1 MYYAIRSLIWE
12 ARRYIPGILAV
23 GFSAMLIAMQVGLLV
38 GLIGVVSVPIENSSA
53 DVWVMYPNTPACD
66 LGRPIPK
73 YWLERVWSQPETAV
87 ADEYIQ
93 GFTYWKTP
101 TGATELVIVIGC
113 NLESGALGPTEN
125 LPKELKVLLTEPNSV
140 VLDAKDSKRLD
151 VTAYGQE
158 GEVSGQTVRVVG
170 FVKDMSSISGPYVVT
185 SLATARKL
193 LRLRH
198 DQTTYLLAR
207 CKDKKDA
214 PELVKKLNE
223 FPRMT
228 AREANQFSIQSQW
241 HWIGKTKAGVAL
253 GFAAV
258 LGLAVGG
265 SVTSQTLYA
274 AVAAS
279 MRELAVLQ
287 ALGINRWRM
296 RLFVLQQ
303 AFLVGL
309 FGLLLAGPLTFG
321 LAQVALSLGTKAV
334 LPWWLLTASACVT
347 MLMAFGSGLVAL
359 RSLKGVEPANLLR

>member
-1 MYYAIRSLIWE
+1 
-12 ARRYIPGILAV
+12 
-23 GFSAMLIAMQVGLLV
+23 MQVGLLV

-93 GFTYWKTP
+93 GYSYWKTP
-101 TGATELVIVIGC
+101 TGATELVVVLGC
-113 NLESGALGPTEN
+113 NLDAASLGPIGKLSPEIR
-125 LPKELKVLLTEPNSV
+125 VLLTEPNSV
-140 VLDAKDSKRLD
+140 VLDVKDAKRLD
-151 VTAYGQE
+151 VTTHGQE
-158 GEVSGQTVRVVG
+158 GEVAGQTVRVVG
-170 FVKDMSSISGPYVVT
+170 FAKGMGSISGPYVVT
-185 SLATARKL
+185 SLTTARKL

-207 CKDKKDA
+207 CKDPKDA
-214 PELVKKLNE
+214 ASLTSKLNE
-223 FPRMT
+223 FPRMKAT
-228 AREANQFSIQSQW
+228 QADEFSIQSQW
-241 HWIGKTKAGVAL
+241 HWIGKTKAGIAL

-279 MRELAVLQ
+279 MKELAVLQ

-309 FGLLLAGPLTFG
+309 FGLLLAGPLTWG
-321 LAQVALSLGTKAV
+321 LAQIALSLGTKAV
-334 LPWWLLTASACVT
+334 LSWWLLASAGGIT
-347 MLMAFGSGLVAL
+347 FLMAFGSGLIAL

>member
-1 MYYAIRSLIWE
+1 MFYALRSLIWE
-12 ARRYIPGILAV
+12 SRRYIPGILAV

-53 DVWVMYPNTPACD
+53 HVWVMYPNTPACD

-93 GFTYWKTP
+93 GFSYWKTP

-113 NLESGALGPTEN
+113 NLEDGALGPSEK
-125 LPKELKVLLTEPNSV
+125 LPHDLKVLLTEPNAV
-140 VLDAKDSKRLD
+140 VLDTKDAKRLD
-151 VTAYGQE
+151 ITAYGQE
-158 GEVSGQTVRVVG
+158 GEVAGQTVRVCG
-170 FVKDMSSISGPYVVT
+170 FTTGLGSISGPYVVT
-185 SLATARKL
+185 SLTTARKL
-193 LRLRH
+193 LRLRN

-207 CKDKKDA
+207 CKDAKDA
-214 PELVKKLNE
+214 PALAAKLNE
-223 FPRMT
+223 FPRMK
-228 AREANQFSIQSQW
+228 ARQAEEFSIQSQW
-241 HWIGKTKAGVAL
+241 HWIGKTKAGIAL

-303 AFLVGL
+303 AFLVGI

-321 LAQVALSLGTKAV
+321 LAAVAQSLGTKAV
-334 LPWWLLTASACVT
+334 LPWWLLTSAASVT
-347 MLMAFGSGLVAL
+347 LLMAFGSGLVAL
-359 RSLKGVEPANLLR
+359 RSLRGVEPANLLR

>member
-1 MYYAIRSLIWE
+1 MFYALRSLYWE
-12 ARRYIPGILAV
+12 SRRYIPGVLAV

-53 DVWVMYPNTPACD
+53 DVWVMYPATPACD

-93 GFTYWKTP
+93 GYSYWKTP
-101 TGATELVIVIGC
+101 TGATELVIILGC
-113 NLESGALGPTEN
+113 NLDDGGLGPTAK
-125 LPKELKVLLTEPNSV
+125 LSPELKVLLTEPNAV
-140 VLDAKDSKRLD
+140 VLDSKDCKRLE
-151 VTAYGQE
+151 VSQHGQE
-158 GEVSGQTVRVVG
+158 GEVAGQTVRVVG
-170 FVKDMSSISGPYVVT
+170 FTKGMSSISGPYVVT
-185 SLATARKL
+185 SLTTARKL
-193 LRLRH
+193 LRLRG

-207 CKDKKDA
+207 CKDPKDA
-214 PELVKKLNE
+214 PALAAKLNDY
-223 FPRMT
+223 PRMK
-228 AREANQFSIQSQW
+228 ARPAEEFSQQSQW
-241 HWIGKTKAGVAL
+241 HWIGKTKAGIAL

-303 AFLVGL
+303 AFLVGV
-309 FGLLLAGPLTFG
+309 FGLLIAGPLTWG
-321 LAQVALSLGTKAV
+321 LSQVALSLGTKAV
-334 LPWWLLTASACVT
+334 LPWWLLSGAAAVT
-347 MLMAFGSGLVAL
+347 LLMAFGSGLIAL
-359 RSLKGVEPANLLR
+359 RSLRGVEPANLLR

>member
-1 MYYAIRSLIWE
+1 MFYAMRSLIWE
-12 ARRYIPGILAV
+12 SRRYIPGILAV

-93 GFTYWKTP
+93 GFSYWKTP

-113 NLESGALGPTEN
+113 NLEDGALGPSEK
-125 LPKELKVLLTEPNSV
+125 LPHDLKVLLTEPNSV
-140 VLDAKDSKRLD
+140 VLDTKDAKRLD
-151 VTAYGQE
+151 ITAYGQE
-158 GEVSGQTVRVVG
+158 GEVAGQTVRVCG
-170 FVKDMSSISGPYVVT
+170 FTHGMGSISGPYVVT
-185 SLATARKL
+185 SLTTARKL
-193 LRLRH
+193 LRLRN

-207 CKDKKDA
+207 CKNPKDA
-214 PELVKKLNE
+214 AALTAKLNE
-223 FPRMT
+223 YPRMK
-228 AREANQFSIQSQW
+228 ARQAEEFSIQSQW

-321 LAQVALSLGTKAV
+321 LSEVAQSLGTKAV
-334 LPWWLLTASACVT
+334 LPWWLLTSAACVT
-347 MLMAFGSGLVAL
+347 MLMAFGSGLIAL
-359 RSLKGVEPANLLR
+359 RSLRGVEPANLLR